1 MGHGQLRGAAALRKL
16 NYKRLSPG
24 TEALGLTSAGR
35 LLTKTWSNFIERMRV
50 FILGFLALVCG
61 AWTVCADINVN
72 FDSTSSTATTTL
84 WNYTI
89 NVTSFQEAHPGDFF
103 TIYDF
108 GNIIPGSNVQPAG
121 WTFSTS
127 LLGPT
132 PARINAPDNPAI
144 LNLTWTYN
152 GPIIPSSTFGIG
164 PFQVAIDGPRRTQ
177 FRNSYFAG
185 QGTMSTGP
193 SAGTVIGNIAPI
205 VVPTEVPEPATFALI
220 FGVGGLGLVGRAWA
234 RRRRL

>member
-1 MGHGQLRGAAALRKL
+1 MGHGQLRGAAALRKR
-16 NYKRLSPG
+16 NRKRPPG
-24 TEALGLTSAGR
+24 IEKLGLTFVGR
-35 LLTKTWSNFIERMRV
+35 LPTRAGSIFIERMRA
-50 FILGFLALVCG
+50 FILGVLALVSG

-72 FDSTSSTATTTL
+72 FASTSSTSTTTL

-108 GNIIPGSNVQPAG
+108 GNIIPASNVQPAG

-132 PARINAPDNPAI
+132 PAQINAPDNPAI

-152 GPIIPSSTFGIG
+152 GPIIPSSTLGIG
-164 PFQVAIDGPRRTQ
+164 PFQVAIAGPGRTQ

-193 SAGTVIGNIAPI
+193 SAGSVIGNIAPI
-205 VVPTEVPEPATFALI
+205 VVPREVPEPATFALI
-220 FGVGGLGLVGRAWA
+220 FGVGGLGLVGRALA

>member
-1 MGHGQLRGAAALRKL
+1 
-16 NYKRLSPG
+16 
-24 TEALGLTSAGR
+24 
-35 LLTKTWSNFIERMRV
+35 MRRIL
-50 FILGFLALVCG
+50 ILGILALLSG
-61 AWTVCADINVN
+61 AGTVCADINVN
-72 FDSTSSTATTTL
+72 FASTSSTSNSTL

-108 GNIIPGSNVQPAG
+108 GNIIPASNVQPAG

-132 PARINAPDNPAI
+132 PAQINAPDNPAI

-152 GPIIPSSTFGIG
+152 GPIIPSSTLGIG
-164 PFQVAIDGPRRTQ
+164 PFQVAISGPGRIQSQNT
-177 FRNSYFAG
+177 YFSG

-193 SAGTVIGNIAPI
+193 SAGSVIGNIGRV
-205 VVPTEVPEPATFALI
+205 VVPTDVPEPAAFALI
-220 FGVGGLGLVGRAWA
+220 AGIGGLGLVGRALV

>member
-1 MGHGQLRGAAALRKL
+1 
-16 NYKRLSPG
+16 
-24 TEALGLTSAGR
+24 
-35 LLTKTWSNFIERMRV
+35 MRIL
-50 FILGFLALVCG
+50 ILGVLTLVFG
-61 AWTVCADINVN
+61 GWTVCADINVN
-72 FDSTSSTATTTL
+72 FDSTSSTPTTTL

-108 GNIIPGSNVQPAG
+108 GSIIPASNVQPSG

-132 PARINAPDNPAI
+132 PAMINAPDNPAI
-144 LNLTWTYN
+144 LNLTWVYN
-152 GPIIPSSTFGIG
+152 GPIIPTSTLGIG
-164 PFQVAIDGPRRTQ
+164 PFQVAIAGPGRTQ

-193 SAGTVIGNIAPI
+193 SAGSVIGNIAPI
-205 VVPTEVPEPATFALI
+205 VVPTDVPEPATFALI
-220 FGVGGLGLVGRAWA
+220 LGVGGLGLVGRLLA
-234 RRRRL
+234 RRLRL

>member
-1 MGHGQLRGAAALRKL
+1 MKKAF
-16 NYKRLSPG
+16 
-24 TEALGLTSAGR
+24 ALGLVGLAVSI
-35 LLTKTWSNFIERMRV
+35 LTAS
-50 FILGFLALVCG
+50 
-61 AWTVCADINVN
+61 ADINAN

-89 NVTSFQEAHPGDFF
+89 NVTSLQEAHPGDYF

-108 GNIIPGSNVQPAG
+108 GNIIPNSNMQPAN

-127 LLGPT
+127 LIGPT
-132 PARINAPDNPAI
+132 PAKIAAPDNPAI
-144 LNLTWTYN
+144 LNLTWVYN
-152 GPIIPSSTFGIG
+152 GPIIPTNTSNIG
-164 PFQVAIDGPRRTQ
+164 PFQVAIDGPGRTQ

-193 SAGTVIGNIAPI
+193 NAGTVIGNIAPI
-205 VVPTEVPEPATFALI
+205 VVPVLVPEPSTLALI
-220 FGVGGLGLVGRAWA
+220 IGAGGLGFVGRVLS